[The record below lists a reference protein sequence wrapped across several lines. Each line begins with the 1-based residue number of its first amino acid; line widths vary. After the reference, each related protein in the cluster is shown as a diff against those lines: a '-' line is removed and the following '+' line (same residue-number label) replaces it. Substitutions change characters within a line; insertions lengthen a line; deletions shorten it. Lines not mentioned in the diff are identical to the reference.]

1 MSKRCNGCGVI
12 LQDRDINMDGY
23 TTDIN
28 YDICQ
33 RCFMIKNY
41 GRSKDTMKNNDD
53 YLSIFNQIKDN
64 DLVVYVSSVLTLNM
78 DYIDRFKN
86 VVLVI
91 TKWDIIPKAVK
102 EGKIINYI
110 KKRYSNI
117 QEVVIVSANKNHG
130 LDELYRVLNSRNSK
144 GDNIYFVGITNS
156 GKSTLLNA
164 MIKSYSGMAGG
175 ITTSNYPSTTLGVVE
190 AKVGDIIIKDTPGM
204 LVSDSIINFLNDKE
218 IKRINTKKEI
228 KPITFQV
235 KGVGAKLIDEMIRIE
250 YDTNMSSMTFYMTNN
265 LNIKTISMNNPR
277 LIDGE
282 IQEFILND
290 NMDLVIEDIGF
301 IKCTKAIK
309 IRVYTD
315 KKIMIRVR
323 DNLI

>member
-110 KKRYSNI
+110 KKRHSNI

-130 LDELYRVLNSRNSK
+130 LDELYRVLSSKNSK

-164 MIKSYSGMAGG
+164 MIKSYSGMDGG
-175 ITTSNYPSTTLGVVE
+175 ITTSNYP
-190 AKVGDIIIKDTPGM
+190 
-204 LVSDSIINFLNDKE
+204 
-218 IKRINTKKEI
+218 
-228 KPITFQV
+228 
-235 KGVGAKLIDEMIRIE
+235 
-250 YDTNMSSMTFYMTNN
+250 
-265 LNIKTISMNNPR
+265 
-277 LIDGE
+277 
-282 IQEFILND
+282 
-290 NMDLVIEDIGF
+290 
-301 IKCTKAIK
+301 
-309 IRVYTD
+309 
-315 KKIMIRVR
+315 
-323 DNLI
+323 

>member
-1 MSKRCNGCGVI
+1 MSKRCIGCGVI
-12 LQDRDINMDGY
+12 LQDIDINMDGY
-23 TTDIN
+23 TADIN
-28 YDICQ
+28 YDVCQ

-53 YLSIFNQIKDN
+53 YLDIFNQIRDN
-64 DLVVYVSSVLTLNM
+64 DLVVYVSSILTLNM

-86 VVLVI
+86 VILVI

-117 QEVVIVSANKNHG
+117 QEVIIVSANKKYG
-130 LDELYRVLNSRNSK
+130 LDELYRVLNSKKSS
-144 GDNIYFVGITNS
+144 DSDIYFVGITNS
-156 GKSTLLNA
+156 GKSTLLNT
-164 MIKSYSGMAGG
+164 MIKSYSGIDGD

-190 AKVGDIIIKDTPGM
+190 ARVGDIIIKDTPGM
-204 LVSDSIINFLNDKE
+204 LVSNSVINFLNDKM

-235 KGVGAKLIDEMIRIE
+235 KGIGAKLIDEMIRIE
-250 YDTNMSSMTFYMTNN
+250 YDTTVSSMTFYMTNN
-265 LNIKTISMNNPR
+265 LSIKTISMNNPR
-277 LIDGE
+277 LIDGKM
-282 IQEFILND
+282 QEFILGND
-290 NMDLVIEDIGF
+290 MDLVIEDIGF
-301 IKCTKAIK
+301 IKCTKGIK
-309 IRVYTD
+309 IKVYTD
-315 KKIMIRVR
+315 KEIMIRLR